1 MEIPSAQS
9 FSLAGKTAL
18 VTGAGRGLGVALA
31 AALAEAGAEVYLA
44 ARSLDETTAVAEA
57 LVSAGHRA
65 SAIRL
70 DVTRLP
76 DIRTALADGPAFD
89 VLVNNAGTNRP
100 KPLSAVTEED
110 YDAVFDLNVKG
121 AVFVAQAVAKRML
134 ADRRGGSIV
143 NISSQMGH
151 VGAENRTIYCASK
164 HALEGF
170 TKALSLE
177 LGPQGV
183 RVNTI
188 APTFIETPMTK
199 PFLRDEAF
207 RTSVLSNIRLGRLGT
222 PVDLMGALVFLAS
235 DASAM
240 VTGTSIRID
249 GGWTAG

>member
-57 LVSAGHRA
+57 LGSAGHRA

-76 DIRTALADGPAFD
+76 DIRMALADGPAFD

-121 AVFVAQAVAKRML
+121 AVFVAQAVATRML

-170 TKALSLE
+170 TKALALE

-199 PFLRDEAF
+199 PFLRDKEF
-207 RTSVLSNIRLGRLGT
+207 RTSVLSKIRLGRLGT
-222 PVDLMGALVFLAS
+222 PADLMGAPVFLAS

>member
-65 SAIRL
+65 SAFRL

-170 TKALSLE
+170 TKALALE

-183 RVNTI
+183 RINTI

-207 RTSVLSNIRLGRLGT
+207 RTSVLSKIRLGRLGT
-222 PVDLMGALVFLAS
+222 PADLMGALVFLAS